1 MLGFIKDMKISH
13 KVLIPSGLI
22 LAVFSGYVIFSITS
36 MNSIKKRYDNMYS
49 QKISIL
55 IEAIL
60 LKHDVSETFSYLQSA
75 VISKDITAYQ
85 DTIETLMGKVE
96 SRISLIEQTVKGIDI
111 SDIKNS
117 WYDYS
122 RDIKEN
128 IIPAFVQ
135 KEEDIS
141 DKVSLLYSKAESIK
155 SSSDIFVSS
164 IMDFMQ
170 SEISYASLQS
180 RRVIMVALALSTLVV
195 LVLILALYII
205 QSTISNPI
213 VKISSYLKSIF
224 SKGIVDLSK
233 KLNMEAGKD
242 EIGDLVRNLEAFVN
256 KLSEIVSRIS
266 SASIQLDKLSN
277 SLKFIGEQMKSS
289 VAEQTEK
296 IEIAFQSTSHLEST
310 FSKVSERAE
319 EAKEKAKISK
329 NIVIE
334 GISAI
339 MQVMVTVKEISD
351 IFTELKNVTL
361 RFSDSARK
369 ISNMASSIKDIAEQ
383 INILS
388 INASIEAASA
398 GEHGKGFK
406 VVAEEVRKLA
416 SKTSAAAKEIEKV
429 ANKAEEDI
437 IKIINVQEKAEEV
450 IKSNLE
456 RSERVTHELKKI
468 QETAEFQIN
477 FIEVLGNMVKEQSK
491 AVSNVNNQVKAFL
504 DISENLS
511 SQAKQLFSETKN
523 IVTLSD
529 ELANY
534 SKGFK
539 T

>member
-22 LAVFSGYVIFSITS
+22 LAAFSGYVIFSITS
-36 MNSIKKRYDNMYS
+36 MNSMKQIYDRMYS
-49 QKISIL
+49 QKVSIL
-55 IEAIL
+55 TEAIL
-60 LKHDVSETFSYLQSA
+60 LKHDVSESFSYLQSA

-85 DTIETLMGKVE
+85 DTIETLMEKVE
-96 SRISLIEQTVKGIDI
+96 RRISYIEQTVKEIDI

-122 RDIKEN
+122 KDIKEN
-128 IIPAFVQ
+128 IVPAFGQ
-135 KEEDIS
+135 QEEDIS
-141 DKVSLLYSKAESIK
+141 DKVSLLYSKAENIK
-155 SSSDIFVSS
+155 SSLDIFVSS
-164 IMDFMQ
+164 IMDVIQ
-170 SEISYASLQS
+170 SEISHVSLQS
-180 RRVIMVALALSTLVV
+180 RRVIMVALVFSVFAV
-195 LVLILALYII
+195 LVLIFALYII

-213 VKISSYLKSIF
+213 VKVSSYLKFIF

-233 KLNMEAGKD
+233 KLDMEAGKD
-242 EIGDLVRNLEAFVN
+242 EIGDLIRNLEAFVN

-266 SASIQLDKLSN
+266 SASRQLDKLSN

-310 FSKVSERAE
+310 FSKITERSE
-319 EAKEKAKISK
+319 EAKDKAKTSK
-329 NIVIE
+329 NTVIE

-339 MQVMVTVKEISD
+339 IQVMETVKDISE
-351 IFTELKNVTL
+351 IFTDLKNVTL
-361 RFSDSARK
+361 RFSDSSRK

-388 INASIEAASA
+388 INASIEAANA

-437 IKIINVQEKAEEV
+437 IKIINVQEKAEKV
-450 IKSNLE
+450 IKSSLE
-456 RSERVTHELKKI
+456 RSERTKDELKKI
-468 QETAEFQIN
+468 QEMAEFQIN
-477 FIEVLGNMVKEQSK
+477 FIGVLGNMIKDQSK

-511 SQAKQLFSETKN
+511 SQAKQLFSETKK
-523 IVTLSD
+523 IVALSD